1 MTTQYVNIKPT
12 TKIDYALNLLAE
24 NYVLYASSIGVQY
37 VFEEMVDLD
46 LFKQALQ
53 QFLEEFPALSGVANF
68 KTWQVERS
76 EKGVPIEIQDNYPGH
91 ATNHATIGKTQRK
104 RWEFVNEPTRSS
116 VENGKGNLFA
126 IKITNFQEGGCIVGL
141 TMNHALSDAT
151 GHHLIA
157 HRFSDFVQAVQSGKA
172 VSGTPLRPLLDD
184 FQFGTKRT
192 KKETLAALKTS
203 NTKKPLK
210 VKGFPWMFVKKM
222 ITYTLDGAKR
232 KNREII
238 HYSAE
243 HIDRLKEKVKEESGL
258 HWVSTN
264 LAVGAHI
271 CAVMSKIQFGKK
283 PAKQV
288 QISNLFNMRNRYFN
302 PEDEQQKRYCGNAMY
317 IHNIL
322 HDFPE
327 GIQFA
332 GRGAI
337 AKKVKA
343 SFDAVSAESV
353 KAGMDLVVDCLRYDY
368 TYPGLDAMKPI
379 MGINNQS
386 KIPAYGVDF
395 GAGKLLRVIP
405 QDVGDHILMFG
416 DGNGGMEVYL
426 RDVFKAKNTQRIL
439 EKEWQEEFYT
449 L

>member
-1 MTTQYVNIKPT
+1 MTTQYVNIAPN
-12 TKIDYALNLLAE
+12 TKINYPLNLLAE

-37 VFEEMVDLD
+37 VFEKTVDLE
-46 LFKQALQ
+46 LFKSALQ

-76 EKGVPIEIQDNYPGH
+76 EKGVPIQIEKEYPGG
-91 ATNHATIGKTQRK
+91 AKDHATIGKTQGQ
-104 RWEFVNEPTRSS
+104 RWNFVNEPARSQ
-116 VENGKGNLFA
+116 VEKGKGNLFA

-157 HRFSDFVQAVQSGKA
+157 HRFSDYFKAVQNGQAVG
-172 VSGTPLRPLLDD
+172 GTPLVPLLAEL
-184 FQFGTKRT
+184 QFGTKRT
-192 KKETLAALKTS
+192 KKETLAALKA
-203 NTKKPLK
+203 NKVKKPLK
-210 VKGFPWMFVKKM
+210 VKGFPWTLVKKL
-222 ITYTLDGAKR
+222 ITSTLDGAKR
-232 KNREII
+232 KDREII
-238 HYSAE
+238 HYSAA
-243 HIDRLKEKVKEESGL
+243 HLDKLKEKVKEESGL
-258 HWVSTN
+258 NWVSTN

-271 CAVMSKIQFGKK
+271 CEVMGQIQFGKK

-302 PEDEQQKRYCGNAMY
+302 QEDERQKRYCGNAMY
-317 IHNIL
+317 IHNVL

-327 GIQFA
+327 GMQHA

-337 AKKVKA
+337 AKKVKTT
-343 SFDAVSAESV
+343 FDAVSTESV
-353 KAGMDLVVDCLRYDY
+353 KRNMDLVVDCLKYDY

-395 GAGKLLRVIP
+395 GAGELLRVIP

-416 DGNGGMEVYL
+416 DKEGGMEVYL
-426 RDVFKAKNTQRIL
+426 RDVFKAKNTKRIL
-439 EKEWQEEFYT
+439 EAEWQDRFYR

>member
-1 MTTQYVNIKPT
+1 M
-12 TKIDYALNLLAE
+12 
-24 NYVLYASSIGVQY
+24 
-37 VFEEMVDLD
+37 
-46 LFKQALQ
+46 
-53 QFLEEFPALSGVANF
+53 
-68 KTWQVERS
+68 
-76 EKGVPIEIQDNYPGH
+76 
-91 ATNHATIGKTQRK
+91 
-104 RWEFVNEPTRSS
+104 
-116 VENGKGNLFA
+116 
-126 IKITNFQEGGCIVGL
+126 
-141 TMNHALSDAT
+141 
-151 GHHLIA
+151 
-157 HRFSDFVQAVQSGKA
+157 
-172 VSGTPLRPLLDD
+172 
-184 FQFGTKRT
+184 
-192 KKETLAALKTS
+192 S
-203 NTKKPLK
+203 N
-210 VKGFPWMFVKKM
+210 
-222 ITYTLDGAKR
+222 
-232 KNREII
+232 
-238 HYSAE
+238 
-243 HIDRLKEKVKEESGL
+243 
-258 HWVSTN
+258 
-264 LAVGAHI
+264 
-271 CAVMSKIQFGKK
+271 IQFGKK

-353 KAGMDLVVDCLRYDY
+353 KAGMDLV
-368 TYPGLDAMKPI
+368 PI

-416 DGNGGMEVYL
+416 DGNGGMEIYL
-426 RDVFKAKNTQRIL
+426 RDVFKAKKQMVCISHSHHRL
-439 EKEWQEEFYT
+439 Y